1 MQAALPQKWIMSLK
15 VNNAES
21 RRYRSRT
28 TAERRTERRDK
39 LIEAA
44 TEAFASD
51 GYSNTSIEQ
60 LCSMAGIS
68 ARNFY
73 EEFGSKEELLHAL
86 YDDINVRAIEAAAS
100 SLAKADPLDFKARA
114 GAGVTAYLKTM
125 TADRRMARIA
135 HIESVGVSAA
145 MEAHRQAALNVF
157 ASLIK
162 QEADRLAKIKLAPKR
177 DFSLTAI
184 ALVGAIRGLAVASV
198 TPGDKPQS
206 LEKIAAEATHLIV
219 AAILQSPA

>member
-1 MQAALPQKWIMSLK
+1 MSLK

-145 MEAHRQAALNVF
+145 MEAHERVRFAHQTRSGSFGENQTSAETRLLFDGHCTCWSDQGTRCRFSHPGRQATESGKN
-157 ASLIK
+157 
-162 QEADRLAKIKLAPKR
+162 
-177 DFSLTAI
+177 
-184 ALVGAIRGLAVASV
+184 RG
-198 TPGDKPQS
+198 
-206 LEKIAAEATHLIV
+206 
-219 AAILQSPA
+219 